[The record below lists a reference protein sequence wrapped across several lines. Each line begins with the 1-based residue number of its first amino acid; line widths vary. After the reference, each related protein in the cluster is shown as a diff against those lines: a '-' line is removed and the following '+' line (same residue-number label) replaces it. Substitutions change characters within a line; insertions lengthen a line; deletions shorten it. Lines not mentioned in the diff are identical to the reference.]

1 MDKLLKEYEQEC
13 VIYSKKASL
22 IWKIGLVIISIM
34 YIKMS
39 YERHNYIEMF
49 ILSMVLVL
57 ILYFV
62 CLFIF
67 KKAALKKIYCN
78 DKSKIKA
85 KKFKELFNEINKYQ
99 KNWITVYCKK
109 NKINQIS
116 KLEILKNSLRE
127 ERKGK
132 TISYINPLIIGTLT
146 FTIWE
151 IGLQKLSEKIG
162 FMNTTFVAIA
172 AAIVISIII
181 GIFKKEFIENKEFVL
196 EFDKYSSNK
205 RLEKLLLYEILKT
218 KK

>member
-1 MDKLLKEYEQEC
+1 MDKLLKEYKQEC
-13 VIYSKKASL
+13 AIYSKKASL

-132 TISYINPLIIGTLT
+132 AISYINPIIIGTLV

-151 IGLQKLSEKIG
+151 IGLQKLCNQIG
-162 FMNTTFVAIA
+162 YFNMICIAIV
-172 AAIVISIII
+172 AAISISIII
-181 GIFKKEFIENKEFVL
+181 GILKKELIENKEFFV
-196 EFDKYSSNK
+196 EFDKYSNNK
-205 RLEKLLLYEILKT
+205 RLDDLLLFETLKC

>member
-1 MDKLLKEYEQEC
+1 M
-13 VIYSKKASL
+13 
-22 IWKIGLVIISIM
+22 
-34 YIKMS
+34 
-39 YERHNYIEMF
+39 
-49 ILSMVLVL
+49 
-57 ILYFV
+57 
-62 CLFIF
+62 
-67 KKAALKKIYCN
+67 
-78 DKSKIKA
+78 
-85 KKFKELFNEINKYQ
+85 
-99 KNWITVYCKK
+99 
-109 NKINQIS
+109 
-116 KLEILKNSLRE
+116 RE

-132 TISYINPLIIGTLT
+132 AISYINPLIIGTLT